1 MVWRAGLHT
10 VVKIVGFDL
19 ENLEKKKKTRVEKKH
34 KHTHR
39 KTSKG
44 RVWQKGRN
52 LPR

>member
-1 MVWRAGLHT
+1 
-10 VVKIVGFDL
+10 VVRNVGFDL
-19 ENLEKKKKTRVEKKH
+19 ENLEKQKKTREEKKH
-34 KHTHR
+34 KQTHQ